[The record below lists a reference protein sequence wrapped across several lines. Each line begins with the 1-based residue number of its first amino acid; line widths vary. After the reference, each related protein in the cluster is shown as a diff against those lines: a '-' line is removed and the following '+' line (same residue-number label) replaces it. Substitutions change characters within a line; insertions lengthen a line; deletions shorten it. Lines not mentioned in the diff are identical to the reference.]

1 MSDRTH
7 LLQVSHNLPKLIS
20 PECLSYD
27 FVFGIVSQAEAL
39 RLQKVIEY
47 RDHINLLSVEISP
60 HGLQPGLE
68 QLPSS

>member
-7 LLQVSHNLPKLIS
+7 TLLKLIS

-27 FVFGIVSQAEAL
+27 FVLGIVSQAEAV
-39 RLQKVIEY
+39 KFIEY
-47 RDHINLLSVEISP
+47 RDHINLLCVEISP
-60 HGLQPGLE
+60 QGLQPGLE